1 LIITDELNNT
11 SARTVTASHV
21 NATFNKDR
29 AIADNL
35 AEVSSLAPAP
45 QESPLPSPD
54 TRLVVAIVA
63 VPRLIALDFSIPA
76 HILGKQ
82 KGYRMIVCADDA
94 CPVEEQL
101 PLPGA
106 ALTITPTHSLAE
118 VPDADIVIVP
128 GYEQQDSPLPEP
140 YLTAI
145 RRSADRGARVVGIC
159 AGTFALAASGI
170 LDGREAT
177 THWPFLPR
185 LRELYP
191 LVRVVENQLFV
202 EDGKILTSAGAGAG
216 IDACLHLIRTDF
228 GEAAAHEAGRAVVA
242 SPSRSGHEPQYVD
255 VLASSRADL
264 SATRTWVMG
273 HIGEPI
279 TVQQMAEHSS
289 LPRRTFIRHFEHETG
304 LSPMR
309 WVTAHRILSA
319 RRLLE
324 SSDWTVERI
333 AEATGFGT
341 AANFRALFRRE
352 VGTTPTTYRRSHA
365 AYGNHAVEAD

>member
-1 LIITDELNNT
+1 
-11 SARTVTASHV
+11 
-21 NATFNKDR
+21 
-29 AIADNL
+29 
-35 AEVSSLAPAP
+35 
-45 QESPLPSPD
+45 
-54 TRLVVAIVA
+54 LVVAIMA
-63 VPRLIALDFSIPA
+63 VPRLVVLDFSIPA
-76 HILGKQ
+76 HILGRQ
-82 KGYRMIVCADDA
+82 EGYRMIVCADEA
-94 CPVEEQL
+94 SPVDEQL

-106 ALTITPTHSLAE
+106 ALAITPTHSLTE
-118 VPDADIVIVP
+118 LPKADMVIVP
-128 GYEQQDSPLPEP
+128 GYEHPQSPLPEQ
-140 YLTAI
+140 YLEAI
-145 RRSADRGARVVGIC
+145 GRSADRGARVVGIC

-170 LDGREAT
+170 LNGREAT
-177 THWPFLPR
+177 THWRYLPW

-228 GEAAAHEAGRAVVA
+228 GEAAAHEAGKAVVA
-242 SPSRSGHEPQYVD
+242 SPSRGGQEPQYVD

-264 SATRTWVMG
+264 SATRNWVMG
-273 HIGEPI
+273 HLGEPI
-279 TVQQMAEHSS
+279 TVQHMAEHSS

-304 LSPMR
+304 ISPMR
-309 WVTAHRILSA
+309 WVTTHRILSA

-341 AANFRALFRRE
+341 AANFRSIFRRE

-365 AYGNHAVEAD
+365 ASGNHAAEGE